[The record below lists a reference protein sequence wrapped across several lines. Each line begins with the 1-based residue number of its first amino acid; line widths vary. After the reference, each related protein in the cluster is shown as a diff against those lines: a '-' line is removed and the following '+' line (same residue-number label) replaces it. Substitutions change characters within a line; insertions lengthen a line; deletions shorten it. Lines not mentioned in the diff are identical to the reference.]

1 MKLSGTASQSALAL
15 DIIALMDA
23 LKIEQAVIGRF

>member
-1 MKLSGTASQSALAL
+1 LRNGEQAPVAL

-23 LKIEQAVIGRF
+23 LKIKQAIIGGF